1 MTITN
6 ITRWKQVQEYQ
17 KHLFRYHH
25 ASDLP
30 ITIQKSWKVW
40 KACFFGYEKEC
51 ASRNFTKQIPICEI
65 TAMFK
70 PIAHVQSATIF
81 ISLHRLKFHGK
92 TRDWSLDWSWNITT
106 TTTRTVRF
114 VLEFRKVYVNLGTP
128 LQPCTKLGIRFP
140 PKKLRLNK
148 SSEFAIRRYQIPIRG
163 SKTRLSVASILKS
176 SGRLSKSCTSGQ
188 VCLTNSAKKEQDK
201 RICVGV
207 GVWMVFSA
215 FASYYI
221 RR

>member
-1 MTITN
+1 
-6 ITRWKQVQEYQ
+6 
-17 KHLFRYHH
+17 
-25 ASDLP
+25 
-30 ITIQKSWKVW
+30 
-40 KACFFGYEKEC
+40 
-51 ASRNFTKQIPICEI
+51 
-65 TAMFK
+65 MFI

-81 ISLHRLKFHGK
+81 IFLRRLKFHGK

-188 VCLTNSAKKEQDK
+188 VCLTNSAKKN
-201 RICVGV
+201 RIKGFVWVSVFRWYLVRLLLTIYVGRCICLSDCQPHVIISYIISRSNFCVFRIHLEFDPIKKDWLRSMESIFFV
-207 GVWMVFSA
+207 
-215 FASYYI
+215 YHL
-221 RR
+221 

>member
-1 MTITN
+1 MKN
-6 ITRWKQVQEYQ
+6 M
-17 KHLFRYHH
+17 
-25 ASDLP
+25 
-30 ITIQKSWKVW
+30 
-40 KACFFGYEKEC
+40 FFGTKRNVLPEILPNKYQFVK
-51 ASRNFTKQIPICEI
+51 SRPCSNPSHMCR
-65 TAMFK
+65 
-70 PIAHVQSATIF
+70 VQQSSY
-81 ISLHRLKFHGK
+81 SLRRLKFHGK

-207 GVWMVFSA
+207 RCLDG
-215 FASYYI
+215 I
-221 RR
+221 